1 VSPYDRKA
9 TGELASPTP
18 HALLGAGA
26 SLFGAT
32 NTKRRFFHGGHK
44 LLPQRG
50 PRLPITASG
59 CQGSDK
65 AMMAP
70 PHGPQK
76 RLLCRESLPG
86 VRDSRPL
93 GAGMDSSACLAGTS
107 TGTTGARPSPTST
120 GIGCWPWVQHGD
132 HGAPSGGPLKT
143 TQLAGEKGAGSGV
156 RALWGQQWTRLAAG
170 HGVAASRPTPTSVA
184 GSIGGV
190 VRSSR

>member
-1 VSPYDRKA
+1 VRVERSID
-9 TGELASPTP
+9 
-18 HALLGAGA
+18 A
-26 SLFGAT
+26 SLHWRQVERDALHGRNRYCHEGHRLRPLAARAAADSGVQRRRSWPPRAAPR
-32 NTKRRFFHGGHK
+32 KRAIS
-44 LLPQRG
+44 RG
-50 PRLPITASG
+50 KG
-59 CQGSDK
+59 C
-65 AMMAP
+65 
-70 PHGPQK
+70 
-76 RLLCRESLPG
+76 G
-86 VRDSRPL
+86 VHDARPL
-93 GAGMDSSACLAGTS
+93 GSGMDSFAFFFGLAGTS